1 MGAILFIALV
11 TVPIIEIAIFL
22 EVGDFIGFWPTMGVI
37 VLTAFIGA
45 TLLRWQ
51 GLATLRKAQASLEQ
65 NRFPME
71 EVFDGLCLLVAGV
84 LLLTPGFFTD
94 AVGFFLFVPVFRR
107 FLARHVARLG
117 KGITRSV
124 AREIAQVKRGAI
136 LKGEAGIG
144 RKNKDLPFEQSRQ
157 HFEKWAEA
165 NKKPRTVK
173 SYKECLRRLAES
185 FSGKRLSEIVPFA
198 IERHKQA
205 RIQADARVRANREL
219 V

>member
-107 FLARHVARLG
+107 FLARHVARLMIARGHIEVNASGFPPDAAEGTVIDGEFTDLSAGTERSG
-117 KGITRSV
+117 KNSR
-124 AREIAQVKRGAI
+124 Q
-136 LKGEAGIG
+136 
-144 RKNKDLPFEQSRQ
+144 NKDHGDDSGGSTPPKLP
-157 HFEKWAEA
+157 
-165 NKKPRTVK
+165 
-173 SYKECLRRLAES
+173 
-185 FSGKRLSEIVPFA
+185 G
-198 IERHKQA
+198 
-205 RIQADARVRANREL
+205 D
-219 V
+219 